1 MSGADVLLVIYFVG
15 AFITAIAV
23 IARGIPKM
31 LYVQQ
36 QTGTAA
42 FSGAALLARTL
53 MKSFFWP
60 IVLFLRIAGR
70 GRQGGELP
78 HD

>member
-1 MSGADVLLVIYFVG
+1 MSGAGALFAIYLVGVFVTG
-15 AFITAIAV
+15 IAV
-23 IARGIPKM
+23 IARGIPKV
-31 LYVQQ
+31 LYMQQ